1 MTTDQSQP
9 AEDLLR
15 PRLKEGDEGYDE
27 FRQEQPTEELSE
39 EGLERIFKMEEM
51 RAKVQGEE
59 MAEIEEEIL
68 TEMEADPYLG
78 WALQKYRSLGP
89 VKMGMLQKAAG
100 KQPFNGVQVAA
111 FTKMITRLDFA
122 SIDEDTL
129 FNMAFLKM
137 VSASMTSDQRVHFM
151 TKVPEDAQA
160 QVVGTMRKLGMV
172 TEEEVEKYAAKMSE
186 GYSDPTGVRQLYLA
200 DVQQVMADIDATI
213 RALDADQKT
222 YSYKRVV
229 HPRNEMERKYTIQN
243 ALMFGGLGVG
253 IMTFLINS
261 GGALRKLIVKGDPAG
276 AWEHI
281 ANHPYVPLSA
291 LAITLSGRALSQMD
305 RPLIEAVVPGKRA
318 RLGELINDGVS
329 RSAIVHLKNEDLF
342 YAMQDDF
349 ESRTDYEEMR
359 GKPLQ
364 EAMPKVYANLESRG
378 LLPLP
383 HEEADMVEDFINL
396 YVSLRGW
403 NYWSYGSY
411 YKFATYC
418 EKKYEKVRRAEALRL
433 QDEQTDRS
441 EAEVPEADAA
451 VAPPSAT

>member
-1 MTTDQSQP
+1 MTTDTSQP
-9 AEDLLR
+9 VEDPKR
-15 PRLKEGDEGYDE
+15 PRLKEGDEGHDE
-27 FRQEQPTEELSE
+27 FREEQPTEELSE
-39 EGLERIFKMEEM
+39 EALELIFKN
-51 RAKVQGEE
+51 
-59 MAEIEEEIL
+59 EEIL
-68 TEMEADPYLG
+68 AKTAEDEKAEISAEIIGEMERDPYLG

-89 VKMGMLQKAAG
+89 VKMGMLQKAAR

-122 SIDEDTL
+122 SRDEDTL
-129 FNMAFLKM
+129 FDMAFLKL

-151 TKVPEDAQA
+151 TKVPEGAQA

-172 TEEEVEKYAAKMSE
+172 TEEEVEKYAAKMAE
-186 GYSDPTGVRQLYLA
+186 GYTNPTGVRQLYLA
-200 DVQQVMADIDATI
+200 DVEQVMSDIDATI

-222 YSYKRVV
+222 YGYKRVV

-243 ALMFGGLGVG
+243 AALAGGLGVG
-253 IMTFLINS
+253 IMTLLINS
-261 GGALRKLIVKGDPAG
+261 AGAFRKLLVDRDPAA

-281 ANHPYVPLSA
+281 ATHPYAPLSV
-291 LAITLSGRALSQMD
+291 LAIAGFGRKLSQVD
-305 RPLIEAVVPGKRA
+305 RPLPEVVITGERA

-349 ESRTDYEEMR
+349 ENRIDYEEMR
-359 GKPLQ
+359 GKSLQ

-378 LLPLP
+378 LLPQP

-411 YKFATYC
+411 FDFASYC

-433 QDEQTDRS
+433 ADEQTERG
-441 EAEVPEADAA
+441 EAELPEAS
-451 VAPPSAT
+451 SAT